1 MKGGISEETAKAVLA
16 FRDERDWKRFHNP
29 KDLAISLS
37 LEAAELL
44 ELFQWSGKDLD
55 VPEKRGRMAEELA
68 DVLMYALMFADA
80 AGIDADAAVREKLRR
95 NAERYPAALS
105 RGSSAKYTELKR
117 RARASALRADLH
129 EDKARKD

>member
-1 MKGGISEETAKAVLA
+1 MKGGISEKTAQAVRA

-29 KDLAISLS
+29 KDLAISVS
-37 LEAAELL
+37 LEASELL
-44 ELFQWSGKDLD
+44 ELFQWSGGAVD

-68 DVLMYALMFADA
+68 DVLIYALLFADA
-80 AGIDADAAVREKLRR
+80 AGIDADEAVREKLRL
-95 NAERYPAALS
+95 NAARYPAELA

-129 EDKARKD
+129 EDKAGED